1 MTAAQGWGWSEDP
14 LGEMLGQARVGVD
27 DGESAT
33 LPREGRARPA
43 LGLEPE
49 QLSAIRDRALAGERE
64 LGEPAQVRWR
74 IDEAGAL
81 AFDSAAPIEAP
92 LPWGRMEPQG
102 AEQWGWEDFEP
113 HDSDRWS
120 RANAGEVFPGVMT
133 PLTWS
138 LTGAALDRAFAA
150 PWGAAAAGRR
160 FVALF
165 EGYVYFNFGLI
176 LQLLGEKL
184 GMRTSDFLL
193 TVGGPEV
200 EPGAAAGRASDRPSY
215 RRLLVSLPFL
225 IWRALVQRW
234 LPWRWPS
241 VRAEAERRREA
252 LRALDLE
259 AAPDRE
265 IVRALTASGEFA
277 SRFVEFMM
285 QCQSAA
291 FGQIQFLLWLSESWL
306 GDRAVALR
314 LLQGLPN
321 VLTAQSNL
329 ELWRLAERAAAD
341 ERAAA
346 LVAQTPPEALLE
358 ALAADP
364 EASWLAGALTDFLA
378 THGHRTTAELEL
390 STPRWVEQPAPLLS
404 TFRDYVQHPGQSSPA
419 RLHERQV
426 ADRRAAQAEVRA
438 ALTASPLERVL
449 PARWLLYRLA
459 THDAQALQPLREN
472 PKYVLMQLSLEQR
485 RLYLTLGRR
494 WQQRGALDAPD
505 DIFWLRGEE
514 TLALA
519 RRLDDSPTRGRM
531 RSRVRRRRA
540 QQQCWEAQQPPPIRD
555 REGKPQAA
563 ASTAAPP
570 AQASGA
576 LRGIAASSGR
586 ARGRAR
592 VAATPAEGRELV
604 AGEILV
610 ARFTDP
616 GWTPIFPLAAAVVTE
631 IGGMLSHGAVV
642 AREYGIPAV
651 VNVPQVTTQVRTG
664 DLIEVDGS
672 TGELTI
678 VRE

>member
-1 MTAAQGWGWSEDP
+1 MMAAQGWGWSEDP
-14 LGEMLGQARVGVD
+14 LGEALGLARVGVD
-27 DGESAT
+27 GGESKA
-33 LPREGRARPA
+33 LAREGPPRRA
-43 LGLEPE
+43 LGLDAD
-49 QLSAIRDRALAGERE
+49 QLRAIRDRALEAERE

-74 IDEAGAL
+74 IDDAGGL
-81 AFDSAAPIEAP
+81 VFDDAVPIDAP

-113 HDSDRWS
+113 HNGDRWS

-138 LTGAALDRAFAA
+138 LTGAALDRGFAA

-165 EGYVYFNFGLI
+165 DGYVYFNFGLI

-200 EPGAAAGRASDRPSY
+200 EAGAAGGRASDRPSY

-225 IWRALVQRW
+225 TWRAAVQRW
-234 LPWRWPS
+234 LPYRWPS
-241 VRAEAERRREA
+241 VRAEALRRREA
-252 LRALDLE
+252 LCALDLE

-265 IVRALTASGEFA
+265 ILRALTASGEFA

-321 VLTAQSNL
+321 VMTAQSNL
-329 ELWRLAERAAAD
+329 ELWRLAARAAAD

-364 EASWLAGALTDFLA
+364 EASWLAGALRKFLA
-378 THGHRTTAELEL
+378 EHGHRTTAELEL
-390 STPRWVEQPAPLLS
+390 STPRWAEQPAPLLS
-404 TFRDYVQHPGQSSPA
+404 TFRDYVQHPEQSSPA

-438 ALTASPLERVL
+438 ALTANPLERAL
-449 PARWLLYRLA
+449 PARWLFYRLV

-485 RLYLTLGRR
+485 RLYLALGRR

-519 RRLDDSPTRGRM
+519 RGLNDPPTRGRM

-540 QQQCWEAQQPPPIRD
+540 QQRRWEAQQPPPIRD
-555 REGKPQAA
+555 RDGKPQKAA
-563 ASTAAPP
+563 APAAPP
-570 AQASGA
+570 APESGP

-592 VAATPAEGRELV
+592 VATSPAEGRELV

-651 VNVPQVTTQVRTG
+651 VNVPRVTTRVQTG

-672 TGELTI
+672 TGELVI